1 MNSARRFLCF
11 ALKPTSHPLSRPAYQ
26 SICGWFTHKPVQVVR
41 LLFIYEFR
49 EMMDE
54 ADAILDGDEMT
65 GRQAAIFIGFWML
78 ITALIGIISYIVVFV
93 IIGF

>member
-1 MNSARRFLCF
+1 
-11 ALKPTSHPLSRPAYQ
+11 
-26 SICGWFTHKPVQVVR
+26 
-41 LLFIYEFR
+41 
-49 EMMDE
+49 MMDE
-54 ADAILDGDEMT
+54 AGAILDGDEMT